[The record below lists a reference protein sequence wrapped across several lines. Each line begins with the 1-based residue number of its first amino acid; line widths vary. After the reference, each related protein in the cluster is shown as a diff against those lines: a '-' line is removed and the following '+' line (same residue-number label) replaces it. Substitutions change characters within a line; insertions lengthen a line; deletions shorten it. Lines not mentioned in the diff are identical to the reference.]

1 MRKSADLHLMR
12 KLKIIH
18 LMTEI
23 CKKLSHCH
31 KNEIKHLARMIEY
44 SVKIINIFCSLKEN
58 RNYMLST
65 NRLITLID
73 LLNWCL
79 NRSTQL
85 FYGIT
90 FLPTLISI
98 LTLHIKHRVPFECQQ
113 MKEIYVE
120 YLICSQ
126 ITMKIKQKFS
136 IINGPLDLSELM
148 GQIPLFLL

>member
-1 MRKSADLHLMR
+1 MDLEKQVIPTIKDYDALEIDLKEIIKILDMRKSADLHLMR

-98 LTLHIKHRVPFECQQ
+98 LTLHIKHRVPFECQ
-113 MKEIYVE
+113 
-120 YLICSQ
+120 
-126 ITMKIKQKFS
+126 
-136 IINGPLDLSELM
+136 
-148 GQIPLFLL
+148 